1 MLRPMQAR
9 FQLAATLANLL
20 QGYAAMG
27 MLVALAF
34 IVLLPRLEPTARG
47 ASLGARIAIIPGAV
61 LLWPYVLLTSLR
73 RLRNERQAARES
85 ART

>member
-1 MLRPMQAR
+1 MQAR

-34 IVLLPRLEPTARG
+34 IVLLPRLEPRG

-73 RLRNERQAARES
+73 RLRNERQGARES